1 MDLKNFSR
9 FSEAIQVLNEQ
20 SNAYPINEAIKSSIL
35 KDLSNMRGFKGW
47 RGSFFKDFY
56 SNLKIDLNELGDN
69 YFTTISAD
77 EAKKSMKRK
86 ENKMIFVCYDPTL
99 DPNFD
104 RANKKSV
111 AGVAITLRGSAL
123 YSGFKG
129 GSGSGKMGLDK
140 WDRKYYMGQWDKLGN
155 FSPKTLSEIGNTFYS
170 LDVEAAQ
177 AALSTTDKIETRKS
191 QKQGSAAELTD
202 RQIRN
207 MNQAR
212 YKALLA
218 DKVDPKSVMTMAMEV
233 AQIVFGKLIESSSGT
248 PEEFADSFMKEQ
260 RWDGW
265 SRNLGSIMS
274 SLGQQL
280 ERYARDYSQYL
291 KAAQEVAKEKKE
303 DGDSEY
309 FYGKYRLQNMK
320 DRFADYKAQV
330 AKLKTQAS
338 QL

>member
-35 KDLSNMRGFKGW
+35 KDLSDMRGFKGW

-56 SNLKIDLNELGDN
+56 KNLKIDLNELGDN
-69 YFTTISAD
+69 YFTVISGD

-86 ENKMIFVCYDPTL
+86 ENKMIFVCYDPSIDDSNTAKGG
-99 DPNFD
+99 P
-104 RANKKSV
+104 V

-129 GSGSGKMGLDK
+129 GSGDGKLGLSK

-155 FSPKTLSEIGNTFYS
+155 FSPRTLSEIGNTFYS

-202 RQIRN
+202 KAIRN
-207 MNQAR
+207 MNRAR
-212 YKALLA
+212 YKELLA

-280 ERYARDYSQYL
+280 ERYARDYAQYL
-291 KAAQEVAKEKKE
+291 KAAQEVAKEKEEK
-303 DGDSEY
+303 GDSEY

-320 DRFADYKAQV
+320 DRFADYKTQV

>member
-35 KDLSNMRGFKGW
+35 KDLSDMRGFKGW

-56 SNLKIDLNELGDN
+56 KNLKIDLNELGDN
-69 YFTTISAD
+69 YFTVISGD

-86 ENKMIFVCYDPTL
+86 ENKMIFVCYDPSIDDSNTAKAG
-99 DPNFD
+99 PI
-104 RANKKSV
+104 

-155 FSPKTLSEIGNTFYS
+155 FSPRTLSEIGNTFYS

-202 RQIRN
+202 KAIRN
-207 MNQAR
+207 MNRAR
-212 YKALLA
+212 YKELLA

-280 ERYARDYSQYL
+280 ERYARDYAQYL
-291 KAAQEVAKEKKE
+291 KAAQEVAKEKEEK
-303 DGDSEY
+303 GDSEY

-320 DRFADYKAQV
+320 DRFADYKTQV